1 MIALTRRPAGAA
13 LIIILLVL
21 LAPLK
26 TWAMGIGYFYATG
39 SGDSITRIEGS
50 PDTRGNIHMSG
61 NGLFLDTNL
70 GKDATFNYRLE
81 FGVGEYGDRDDP
93 YDGFV
98 MIHDFGFSIFRN
110 ERSRIWLGPEVMLN
124 SVDDPDAAESPK
136 LFGFGM
142 GLAAGAN
149 LNFASN
155 FSLALK
161 AAYISQ
167 TLTGH
172 KKVGGVR
179 TDITTED
186 EFGYASVALVFRFGE
201 RF

>member
-1 MIALTRRPAGAA
+1 MTALTGRPAGAA
-13 LIIILLVL
+13 LVVILLILLV
-21 LAPLK
+21 PSEPE
-26 TWAMGIGYFYATG
+26 AMGIGYFYATG

-50 PDTRGNIHMSG
+50 PDTRGSVHMSG

-70 GKDATFNYRLE
+70 GKDTTFNYRLT
-81 FGVGEYGDRDDP
+81 FGAGEYGDRDDP

-98 MIHDFGFSIFRN
+98 MINDFGFSLFRN
-110 ERSRIWLGPEVMLN
+110 QRARIWLGPEVMLN
-124 SVDDPDAAESPK
+124 TVDDQAAAESPK

-142 GLAAGAN
+142 GLAAGVN
-149 LNFASN
+149 LNISRN
-155 FSLALK
+155 FSVALK
-161 AAYISQ
+161 SAYVSQ

-172 KKVGGVR
+172 KNVGGVR